1 MKRPKM
7 GPRCLFYTFLL
18 ISLCVPVGHAQ
29 ESKQESKRKIVKK
42 EDVVYPA
49 VLKSKGIGGTV
60 QLRVTVKPDGGVK
73 KIDLLGGSAALADA
87 ATESVRRWRFEP
99 ASTETETTVV
109 VKFDP
114 KM

>member
-18 ISLCVPVGHAQ
+18 ISLCVPVGRT
-29 ESKQESKRKIVKK
+29 QESKRKIVKK
-42 EDVVYPA
+42 EDVAYPA

-60 QLRVTVKPDGGVK
+60 QLRVTVKPDGAVK
-73 KIDLLGGSAALADA
+73 KIEVLGGSAALAEA

-99 ASTETETTVV
+99 ASTETETNVS

-114 KM
+114 KL

>member
-18 ISLCVPVGHAQ
+18 ISMCVPVGRAQ
-29 ESKQESKRKIVKK
+29 ESKQEGKRKIVKK
-42 EDVVYPA
+42 EDVAYPA

-73 KIDLLGGSAALADA
+73 KIEVLGGSAALAEA

-99 ASTETETTVV
+99 ASAETETNVS

-114 KM
+114 TL